1 MYSQI
6 LAGKRPCAHYDAEIL
21 HLKMS
26 PEMKRYN
33 EEHADLCEHSGK
45 NIHDP
50 ETLQGLCDTLFI
62 EQLNNLTLPNWTK
75 EVYPEKMLPVAE
87 YSFTLPAKTKLLQKL
102 KIGKLV

>member
-1 MYSQI
+1 
-6 LAGKRPCAHYDAEIL
+6 
-21 HLKMS
+21 MS

-33 EEHADLCEHSGK
+33 EEHADLYRYTSEHSGK

-75 EVYPEKMLPVAE
+75 EVYPEKMLPVAV